1 MTELSVNYLDIDG
14 EDIYSA
20 RIGIENGKISAIIRI
35 AQDDTLPFLFP
46 GFIDSHIHIESS
58 MLAPSRFAKQALKH
72 GTLATVSDPHEIA
85 NVLGIPG
92 IEFMI
97 KDGQR
102 VPFNFYFG
110 APSCVPATSEAFE
123 TAGADLGPKD
133 IEELLDRPEIL
144 YLSEMM
150 NFPGAIQGQKDVLQK
165 ISSALERG
173 KPVDGHAPGLRGNA
187 LEAYVG
193 RGISTDHETITYEE
207 GAEKIKLG
215 MKVSIREGSAARNFN
230 ELVKLIDEYPEM
242 VMFCSDD
249 LHPDGLI
256 LGHINLL
263 VKRALEKGCSF
274 WNVVKAAC
282 KNPVL
287 HYGLDC
293 GYGRVGDTANFF
305 LTEDLQEIVPTDVW
319 CKGEKVIEAGTS
331 LFSMKEI
338 RSLNRFEPRDLTT
351 DSLRFPV
358 QSGDR
363 LKVIR
368 ALDGQLITEA
378 ISIALDEDMENFQ
391 SDPEND
397 IMKILVA
404 DRYGSGNHSVG
415 FVQGFGLRDCAIF
428 SSIGHDSHNV
438 VILGSHDSLIMKAYE
453 KICEL
458 KGGIGFVSSEKTA
471 ALALPIAGLMST
483 DECRTVAEKYTLLN
497 ADFHDL
503 GGKMSSPFMTLSFL
517 PLLVIPSL
525 KISDKGLFDV
535 DDFSFTTVID
545 SGG

>member
-1 MTELSVNYLDIDG
+1 MTELSVNYLDIDA

-20 RIGIENGKISAIIRI
+20 RIGIENGKISSIIPI
-35 AQDDTLPFLFP
+35 EGDDTLPFLFP

-58 MLAPSRFAKQALKH
+58 MLAPSRFAQEALKH
-72 GTLATVSDPHEIA
+72 GTVATVSDPHEIA

-97 KDGQR
+97 EDGKR

-110 APSCVPATSEAFE
+110 APSCVPATSDAFE
-123 TAGADLGPKD
+123 TAGANLGPKD
-133 IEELLDRPEIL
+133 IEDLLDQPEIL

-165 ISSALERG
+165 IDSALQRG
-173 KPVDGHAPGLRGNA
+173 KPVDGHAPGLRGKA
-187 LEAYVG
+187 LETYVG

-207 GAEKIKLG
+207 GVEKIKLG
-215 MKVSIREGSAARNFN
+215 MKVSIREGSAARNFDD
-230 ELVKLIDEYPEM
+230 LVKLIDEHPEM

-263 VKRALEKGCSF
+263 VKRAVEKGCSF
-274 WNVVKAAC
+274 WNVIRAAC

-287 HYGLDC
+287 HYQLDC
-293 GYGRVGDTANFF
+293 GYGRVGDPANFF
-305 LTEDLQEIVPTDVW
+305 LSEDLDEIIPTDVW
-319 CKGEKVIEAGTS
+319 CKGEKVIETGKS
-331 LFSMKEI
+331 LFSLKEI
-338 RSLNRFEPRDLTT
+338 RSLNRFELQDLTA

-358 QSGDR
+358 ETGDR

-368 ALDGQLITEA
+368 ALDGQLVTEA
-378 ISIALDEDMENFQ
+378 VSMIIDRDMRNFE
-391 SDPEND
+391 SDAEHD

-404 DRYGSGNHSVG
+404 DRYGKGNHTVG

-438 VILGSHDSLIMKAYE
+438 VILGSHDALIIQAYE
-453 KICEL
+453 KIGEL
-458 KGGIGFVSSEKTA
+458 KGGIGFVSPKKAA
-471 ALALPIAGLMST
+471 ALPLPIAGLMST
-483 DECRTVAEKYTLLN
+483 DECRTVAENYTRLN
-497 ADFHDL
+497 KDLGDL

-535 DDFSFTTVID
+535 DDFSFTPVID
-545 SGG
+545 LGG